1 MFFLP
6 LAILAYLL
14 NSIAITIDKFLL
26 VNTALDPLIYI
37 FYFSVLSF
45 FAIFAIPFI
54 QIPSQQVVILGSIAT
69 LCWTLAAF
77 FMFTALKIGRVQR
90 VIPIIGS
97 LTTLV
102 LLILAQHNHAIQN
115 NQLIAIIL
123 MIAGLIFL
131 TIGDWGGSFIKK
143 ELLLL
148 IGSSIFFA
156 FSYYLLSVAFAISSF
171 LPVLVYSRLILI
183 PVCLILLLVPITRQ
197 KIIPKI
203 SFKKGPVNKTSLIFI
218 LGQSCAGISE
228 LLLIFSI
235 SLANPAIVNSLQGT
249 KYIFLLIFS
258 LILGKRFPNIFMTKL
273 SKLLLAGQI
282 IGIGLI
288 GIGFYLLAFT

>member
-183 PVCLILLLVPITRQ
+183 PVC
-197 KIIPKI
+197 
-203 SFKKGPVNKTSLIFI
+203 
-218 LGQSCAGISE
+218 
-228 LLLIFSI
+228 
-235 SLANPAIVNSLQGT
+235 
-249 KYIFLLIFS
+249 
-258 LILGKRFPNIFMTKL
+258 
-273 SKLLLAGQI
+273 
-282 IGIGLI
+282 
-288 GIGFYLLAFT
+288 